1 MKQYIFYGAYIL
13 SGAAVL
19 ASLIAFLCRLR
30 KGQRISPDVPLYALI
45 AYFTLCVIGLMFD
58 AAYIDIQLLVIIEI
72 SLAAAA
78 IFAMRYIT
86 KRK

>member
-30 KGQRISPDVPLYALI
+30 KGQHSSPAAPFYALI
-45 AYFTLCVIGLMFD
+45 AYIALCVIGLMFE
-58 AAYIDIQLLVIIEI
+58 AADIGIFLLVIIVI